1 MPVHLPQTYQLQHK
15 APQMCLL
22 AGVFPVAIHV
32 KGAVPDEVQ
41 LCSLVTALQSHKLPV
56 VATVTAGHRA
66 EETPNHCAVNM
77 GDESP

>member
-1 MPVHLPQTYQLQHK
+1 M
-15 APQMCLL
+15 
-22 AGVFPVAIHV
+22 AIHV

-56 VATVTAGHRA
+56 VTTVTAGHRA